1 MSIMNRLF
9 RQALD
14 NQRKEFEEYYKE
26 EDEYIRKVKIELH
39 SRLEKSKEYRLALC
53 GYRDKLMDRESKIE
67 GKELALKAK
76 ESSLMEDL
84 AKEVENREAKVIEK
98 ERALKSKEKTL
109 RADITKE
116 VMKDLEKEKAE
127 FEKQRAQWIEYEKD
141 LRRTEYT
148 LLDWFKRLD
157 RKEREIFD
165 EILSDVNKYKEYSK
179 NTPQMDGFQFE
190 QYVAGLLMRNGYS
203 NVIVTQKSGDYGADI
218 TAERQEVK
226 YVIQCK
232 YYSSQVGIEAV
243 QQIYA
248 AKIHYNANVA
258 VVATNSVYTRAA
270 ETLAKDLGVVLW
282 EGKELNDMFG
292 ANLS

>member
-1 MSIMNRLF
+1 MGIINRLF

-14 NQRKEFEEYYKE
+14 NQKKEFEEYYKA

-39 SRLEKSKEYRLALC
+39 GRLEKSKEYRIALC
-53 GYRDKLMDRESKIE
+53 EYRDKLMERESKIE
-67 GKELALKAK
+67 EKELALKAK
-76 ESSLMEDL
+76 EDSLMEDVGK
-84 AKEVENREAKVIEK
+84 AVANREARVNEK
-98 ERALKSKEKTL
+98 ERALKAKEKTL

-116 VMKDLEKEKAE
+116 VMKNLEKEKAE

-190 QYVAGLLMRNGYS
+190 QYVAGLLMRNGYT

>member
-1 MSIMNRLF
+1 MSIFDRLVQ
-9 RQALD
+9 QALD
-14 NQRKEFEEYYKE
+14 KQRKELEEYYAA
-26 EDEYIRKVKIELH
+26 EDKYIKDVKIEL
-39 SRLEKSKEYRLALC
+39 RRRIDKSNEYRIALQN
-53 GYRDKLMDRESKIE
+53 YLKKLQE
-67 GKELALKAK
+67 KELKLQEREFAINKKELELNAEKA
-76 ESSLMEDL
+76 SL
-84 AKEVENREAKVIEK
+84 
-98 ERALKSKEKTL
+98 KEKV
-109 RADITKE
+109 AAEVKKE
-116 VMKDLEKEKAE
+116 FVTEKMS
-127 FEKQRAQWIEYEKD
+127 FELQKRDWLEYEKD
-141 LRRTEYT
+141 LRRTEFT

-179 NTPQMDGFQFE
+179 TTPQMDGFQFE
-190 QYVAGLLMRNGYS
+190 QYVAGLLMRNGYT

-292 ANLS
+292 ADLN